1 MSAISG
7 TQCLISG
14 QMFAISGTMRGIS
27 GARFVISGTMF
38 GISDTLLPSQRHFAV
53 LQPPSVPFLEKVSK
67 NGHSDCAQVE
77 HLHVG
82 PVAPRGS
89 EGRSP
94 PVEAIVSSLGG
105 EGACRALPMAG
116 WKSTIQQVWKTAPLA
131 AGVQLPS
138 LGQAETIGLCV
149 SVFARV
155 ARKQN
160 ARSQPDCGRLKR

>member
-1 MSAISG
+1 MSHLRTNVRHLRHYARHLRCSIRDLRHYVRHLRHFIAISEAFCG
-7 TQCLISG
+7 FTAAKCPISG
-14 QMFAISGTMRGIS
+14 KSVQNM
-27 GARFVISGTMF
+27 
-38 GISDTLLPSQRHFAV
+38 DTPIVHKWSTCRWGPSLRA
-53 LQPPSVPFLEKVSK
+53 
-67 NGHSDCAQVE
+67 GC
-77 HLHVG
+77 
-82 PVAPRGS
+82 GS

-131 AGVQLPS
+131 AGVQLRS

-160 ARSQPDCGRLKR
+160 ARSQPDRGRLKR